1 MKKRTYGTGNCHQRD
16 NGKWRLIYRPKW
28 ALKPLSKTVDA
39 GGKKDAE
46 NQLRDWVK
54 ELDKQAGPTV
64 KVSILQLIE
73 LHVADM
79 RTNGCDLADTEIV
92 ERRAKKHLAPAF
104 ADFDFAVYPLK
115 AARIKQYCN
124 ARLQAGAKRA
134 TINRELSALRRA
146 LALAVE
152 DELIGLAVPKIPKLK
167 ENNVRIGLV
176 SAEMY
181 GAIMQGLPDDLKP
194 VWCYGFRLGVRKGE
208 LLKLETEWL
217 LPYWKTEEPYIKI
230 PGFAR
235 SGKRI
240 TKSGKPHVIPLYHS
254 ELRAFTE
261 MLLSDPTRDP
271 KCPYL
276 FQHEGRAIKSSY
288 LRAGFEAA
296 RLAAK
301 YPEAIF
307 HDTRRTAVARMEDA
321 GIPRKKAME
330 ITGHL
335 TESVYLRYNIGVED
349 DVIDAGRQLREHENK
364 RLERNSFQDSFPGP
378 TDSRLTDDSKPAAK
392 RLN

>member
-1 MKKRTYGTGNCHQRD
+1 MKKRTYGTGNCHFRG
-16 NGKWRLIYRPKW
+16 NGKWRFIYKPKW
-28 ALKPLSKTVDA
+28 ATKPLSKTVEA
-39 GGKKDAE
+39 SSKKEAE
-46 NQLRDWVK
+46 NKLRDWVK
-54 ELDKQAGPTV
+54 ELDGQAGPSVTI
-64 KVSILQLIE
+64 SILQLIE

-79 RTNGCDLADTEIV
+79 RTNGCDPADTEIV

-104 ADFDFAVYPLK
+104 AGFDFALCPLK
-115 AARIKQYCN
+115 AARVKQYCN

-167 ENNVRIGLV
+167 ENNVRTGMVTDDIYSG
-176 SAEMY
+176 
-181 GAIMQGLPDDLKP
+181 IMQELPDDLKP
-194 VWCYGFRLGVRKGE
+194 VWCYGFRLGVRRGE

-217 LPYWKTEEPYIKI
+217 LPYWKTEEPFIKI
-230 PGFAR
+230 PGFDR
-235 SGKRI
+235 KGKRI
-240 TKSGKPHVIPLYHS
+240 TKSGKAHVIPLYHS

-261 MLLSDPTRDP
+261 MVLSDPSRDP
-271 KCPYL
+271 KCLYL
-276 FQHEGRAIKSSY
+276 FQHEGRAIKPSY
-288 LRAGFEAA
+288 IRAGFEAA
-296 RLAAK
+296 RIAAK
-301 YPEAIF
+301 YPGAIF
-307 HDTRRTAVARMEDA
+307 HDTRRTAVARMEEA

-335 TESVYLRYNIGVED
+335 TESVYLRYNIGAEE

-364 RLERNSFQDSFPGP
+364 RLERNSFQNSFLSSA
-378 TDSRLTDDSKPAAK
+378 DALSVDDPPVSPK